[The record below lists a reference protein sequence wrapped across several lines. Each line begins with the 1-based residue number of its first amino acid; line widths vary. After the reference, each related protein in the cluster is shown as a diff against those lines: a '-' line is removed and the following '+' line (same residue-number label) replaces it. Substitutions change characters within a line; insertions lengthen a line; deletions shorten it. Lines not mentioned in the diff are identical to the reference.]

1 MKQMKNNNFYIL
13 LFLLVG
19 TLSFGQQKRVTTSVD
34 STKIKIGAQIN
45 LTLKTT
51 VDTLSNV
58 VFPEGTNF
66 GQLEVLESYPTDT
79 VKENDKY
86 LLTKRYGLTQFD
98 SGKYMLPSLKVL
110 INNKAFST
118 DSLFV
123 EVASV
128 KVDTLKQKMYDI
140 KGIAEVKEP
149 MGNWWKWLLGILLL
163 AGIGVAIYFF
173 LKKYKRKEKPEEIVY
188 ATPIEKAVS
197 LLKNLEQKELWQKGE
212 IKDYYSQLTDIAR
225 TYIEEEIQV
234 PAMESTTSEV
244 IAGLRSAAVR
254 KKMKISKET
263 VENLERVLRQADL
276 VKFAKSKPL
285 EFEIAED
292 RSKIEKT
299 IFTLHKAIPE
309 IEEEEDESLILDAKR
324 RELMLKKKRK
334 RKILMASFAGGLL
347 LLIAF
352 GYFMATSG
360 MNYLKDNFIGHP
372 TKDLVEGE
380 WIKSDY
386 GNPAVTMETPKVL
399 KRIASSKLQANVRES
414 QRFGYGSIVGG
425 LSISIVTTSFK
436 DTVQV
441 PLEKVIEREIKIF
454 EASLKAKDVF
464 VKQDKFDTGE
474 GITGQKAFGSMTVF
488 SEEENKNVKLA
499 YQILVFAQDGGL
511 QEIIITHLDNDEF
524 GAQIADRIINSV
536 ELKKVN

>member
-1 MKQMKNNNFYIL
+1 MKNNTFYIL
-13 LFLLVG
+13 LLVLVG
-19 TLSFGQQKRVTTSVD
+19 TFSYGQKRVTTSVD

-45 LTLKTT
+45 LTLKTS

-58 VFPEGTNF
+58 VFPEGTTF

-79 VKENDKY
+79 VKENDRY

-98 SGKYMLPSLKVL
+98 SGKYLLPSLKVL
-110 INNKAFST
+110 INNKPFST

-149 MGNWWKWLLGILLL
+149 MGNWWKWFLGILLL
-163 AGIGVAIYFF
+163 AGIGVLIYF
-173 LKKYKRKEKPEEIVY
+173 LAKKYKRKEKPEEIVY

-292 RSKIEKT
+292 RNKIEKT

-309 IEEEEDESLILDAKR
+309 VEEEEDESLILDAKR
-324 RELMLKKKRK
+324 RELLLKKKRK
-334 RKILMASFAGGLL
+334 RKILMASFGIGFLV
-347 LLIAF
+347 LIAF

-360 MNYLKDNFIGHP
+360 MDYLKDNFIGHP

-380 WIKSDY
+380 WVKSDY

-399 KRIASSKLQANVRES
+399 KRVASPKLQANVRES

-425 LSISIVTTSFK
+425 LSISVATTSFK

-474 GITGQKAFGSMTVF
+474 GITGQKAYGSMTVYDAEQDK
-488 SEEENKNVKLA
+488 SVKLA
-499 YQILVFAQDGGL
+499 YQIIVFAQDGGL

-524 GAQIADRIINSV
+524 GAQIADRIVNSV

>member
-1 MKQMKNNNFYIL
+1 MKNKTLYIL

-19 TLSFGQQKRVTTSVD
+19 TFSFGQQKGVATSVD
-34 STKIKIGAQIN
+34 STKIKIGAQLN

-79 VKENDKY
+79 VKENDRY
-86 LLTKRYGLTQFD
+86 ILTKRYGLTQFD
-98 SGKYMLPSLKVL
+98 SGKYLLPSLKVL
-110 INNKAFST
+110 INDKSFST

-163 AGIGVAIYFF
+163 AGIGVAIYFYA
-173 LKKYKRKEKPEEIVY
+173 KKYKRKEKPEEIVY

-244 IAGLRSAAVR
+244 IAGLRSATVR
-254 KKMKISKET
+254 KKMKVSKET

-292 RSKIEKT
+292 RNKIEKT

-324 RELMLKKKRK
+324 RELVLKKKRK
-334 RKILMASFAGGLL
+334 RKIVMASFAGGFVV
-347 LLIAF
+347 LIAF

-360 MNYLKDNFIGHP
+360 MEYLKDNFIGHP

-399 KRIASSKLQANVRES
+399 KRTASEKMPANVKES
-414 QRFGYGSIVGG
+414 QKFLYGS
-425 LSISIVTTSFK
+425 LISGFSVSVSTTSFK
-436 DTVQV
+436 DTIQI
-441 PLEKVIEREIKIF
+441 PLDKVVELELKGF
-454 EASLKAKDVF
+454 EQAYKAKDVF
-464 VKQDKFDTGE
+464 VKQDTYNTGE
-474 GITGQKAFGSMTVF
+474 GITGQKAYGSMTVF
-488 SEEENKNVKLA
+488 SEEDNKTVKLA
-499 YQILVFAQDGGL
+499 YQILVFAQNGGL

>member
-1 MKQMKNNNFYIL
+1 MKNNNFYIL

-34 STKIKIGAQIN
+34 STKIKIGAQLN

-58 VFPEGTNF
+58 VFPEGTTF

-110 INNKAFST
+110 INDKPYVT
-118 DSLFV
+118 DSLLV
-123 EVASV
+123 QVASI

-140 KGIAEVKEP
+140 KGIAEVEEP

-163 AGIGVAIYFF
+163 AAIGVLIYF
-173 LKKYKRKEKPEEIVY
+173 LAKKYKRKEKPEEIVY

-309 IEEEEDESLILDAKR
+309 IEEEEDETLILDAKR
-324 RELMLKKKRK
+324 REMLLKKKRK
-334 RKILMASFAGGLL
+334 RKIVMTSFGIGFLV
-347 LLIAF
+347 LIAF

-360 MNYLKDNFIGHP
+360 MEYLKDNFIGHP

-380 WIKSDY
+380 WVKSDY

-399 KRIASSKLQANVRES
+399 KRIASPKLQANVRES

-425 LSISIVTTSFK
+425 LSISVATTSFK
-436 DTVQV
+436 DTTQV
-441 PLEKVIEREIKIF
+441 PLEKIIEREIKIF

-474 GITGQKAFGSMTVF
+474 GITGQKAYGSMTVYDPEQDK
-488 SEEENKNVKLA
+488 SLKLA
-499 YQILVFAQDGGL
+499 YQIIVFAQDGGL